1 VSGFV
6 SESDAEAVAVAK
18 ARGGMGDM
26 RRRINGVLVCQG
38 GDDCTRL
45 EERRGTDGAATRWG
59 GKAEASM
66 ETW

>member
-6 SESDAEAVAVAK
+6 SESDAEAVAVAE

-45 EERRGTDGAATRWG
+45 EERRGTDGATTRWG